1 MHPLSV
7 RGGNSFTFRV
17 RSRQLQPLKTFS
29 LKKNIIKK
37 FLEKIFERKNPWYY
51 GHNTKGQSEL
61 LLIDRDY
68 IIRPQE

>member
-29 LKKNIIKK
+29 LK
-37 FLEKIFERKNPWYY
+37 KIFERKNPWYY